1 MKLIKTL
8 NEYPAGSL
16 MNPAFEYVPSRAT
29 DVRATFDRLRRE
41 LAQRPELALG
51 GKRRA
56 GHAGQP
62 VPVQLDLLE
71 VQA

>member
-1 MKLIKTL
+1 MKLIRTL
-8 NEYPAGSL
+8 NDYPAGSL
-16 MNPAFEYVPSRAT
+16 LNPDFVYVRSAET
-29 DVRATFDRLRRE
+29 DVKRTFARLRRE

-51 GKRRA
+51 GNRRA

-71 VQA
+71 VAV